1 MLHQPP
7 CSSNSQLSSNIIF
20 TDYSDFRYIR
30 SAADIIVTDSNSS
43 TLSWCIINEVPLIF
57 LRSSICLKLQ
67 NDKIENLF
75 KEAFFLVDM
84 DHLDWDKKLKV
95 ILNLSKKELIEKW
108 HRKKEAREE
117 LNENYLLGPKGTSGL
132 RAANHI
138 DELFKNDNI
147 LSNG

>member
-1 MLHQPP
+1 MAPP
-7 CSSNSQLSSNIIF
+7 FSKF
-20 TDYSDFRYIR
+20 
-30 SAADIIVTDSNSS
+30 
-43 TLSWCIINEVPLIF
+43 
-57 LRSSICLKLQ
+57 
-67 NDKIENLF
+67 DKF

-138 DELFKNDNI
+138 DELFKHNHKPH
-147 LSNG
+147 